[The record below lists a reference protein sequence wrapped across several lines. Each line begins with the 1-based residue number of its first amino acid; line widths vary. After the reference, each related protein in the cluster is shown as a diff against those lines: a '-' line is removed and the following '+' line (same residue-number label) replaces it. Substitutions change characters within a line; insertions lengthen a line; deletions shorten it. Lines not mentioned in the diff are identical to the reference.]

1 MSLINDALRKA
12 QKQRTGELPPL
23 ASMPA
28 IGGESA
34 VRIAKRARPA
44 GFYTL
49 LIRLGAGAAFLAVV
63 IIGGVVLLRKKSLPA
78 EARQSAGQTPG
89 GQQPATVQPPSQQ
102 PTTAVPQTAAPAA
115 AATTFVVPIAAPPAV
130 QKTEDSEPRT
140 AATRPQPATPAKAE
154 VPAPKPVA
162 TAAPVPAK
170 SEPVKPATPTKLE
183 PKAIVFIESLRVVG
197 IRASATDSKVLMND
211 RVYRIGNTIEHE
223 MGIKLTGITANSLTF
238 EDERGGSYTRTF

>member
-12 QKQRTGELPPL
+12 QKQRTGEMPAL

-34 VRIAKRARPA
+34 ARIAKRTRPA

-49 LIRLGAGAAFLAVV
+49 LIRLGAVVALLSVV

-78 EARQSAGQTPG
+78 DAQQSAGQTPG
-89 GQQPATVQPPSQQ
+89 GQQPTTVPP
-102 PTTAVPQTAAPAA
+102 PQTAAPQP
-115 AATTFVVPIAAPPAV
+115 AATTFVVPVVAP
-130 QKTEDSEPRT
+130 S
-140 AATRPQPATPAKAE
+140 TPAASPKT
-154 VPAPKPVA
+154 PAPVVQTETPKPVA
-162 TAAPVPAK
+162 TTAAPVTAK
-170 SEPVKPATPTKLE
+170 PEPVKPAAPTKLE
-183 PKAIVFIESLRVVG
+183 PKAIMFIESLKVVG
-197 IRASATDSKVLMND
+197 IRASTTDSKVLMND
-211 RVYRIGNTIEHE
+211 RVYRIGNTVEHE